1 MILTQ
6 DLGAYIQISYQT
18 DYADTPLDV
27 MVSEKTCLVDRES
40 VLIDLASSL
49 TLIESI
55 IARDWHTEKRSLPR
69 PRPPLVCQFAD
80 ITRVERVLSKIYDN
94 VHGFL

>member
-55 IARDWHTEKRSLPR
+55 ITVTGIRRNAHYFVLGL
-69 PRPPLVCQFAD
+69 PLVCQLAD
-80 ITRVERVLSKIYDN
+80 ITRDEQVLSKIYDN
-94 VHGFL
+94 ANGFL